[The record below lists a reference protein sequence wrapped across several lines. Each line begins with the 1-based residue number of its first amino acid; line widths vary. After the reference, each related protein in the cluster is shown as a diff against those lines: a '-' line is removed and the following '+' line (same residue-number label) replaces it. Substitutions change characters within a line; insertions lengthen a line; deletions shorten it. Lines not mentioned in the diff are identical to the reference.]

1 MLQYVTIHRIAL
13 GTCIFFWHTCL
24 NNAWSMSQ
32 WSNLSIS
39 WIAPSLFAISPMQV
53 PDLGQVPDFQPQI
66 ARRCGIFKDDYLMVI
81 AQIIRRSSIFKD
93 HYLWWLS
100 KNVLSIMFTSGS
112 CGLITIMGI
121 CKYVSSICLALLPF
135 FSPPF
140 QVGFV
145 STATESTRLLNLMY
159 LGYIASFD
167 HLHLLV
173 SGHCVLL
180 PYTRCYNYSIKH
192 WIAQDFSAKVRNC
205 IIVSRKHRKINV
217 RSLYYIVAFSYVS
230 WSL

>member
-1 MLQYVTIHRIAL
+1 
-13 GTCIFFWHTCL
+13 
-24 NNAWSMSQ
+24 
-32 WSNLSIS
+32 
-39 WIAPSLFAISPMQV
+39 
-53 PDLGQVPDFQPQI
+53 
-66 ARRCGIFKDDYLMVI
+66 MVI
-81 AQIIRRSSIFKD
+81 QKCTVDHVHIWELRSYYNHGHMQICQF
-93 HYLWWLS
+93 HLS
-100 KNVLSIMFTSGS
+100 CTF
-112 CGLITIMGI
+112 
-121 CKYVSSICLALLPF
+121 AF

-230 WSL
+230 